1 MAKWLIGLNSL
12 RSFWQRFVRFS
23 GVRAFCSERSRWR
36 VIILESAFASPGIFC
51 KHALLLGWVTVLST
65 KAALFW
71 LWIHMDSV
79 PFWQFSVV
87 ERLPDTHP
95 KECFFLRAIRIQWS
109 KEVFFGMMLLIFSL
123 INSQEKENP
132 QLMFWKKFAQRC
144 LINFIDE
151 LVVVKA
157 WRISTSIFIRE
168 SLQKSRNMLDVNT
181 CLLTGCIK
189 PSGVVDPNH
198 QPTHQNNMP
207 LWTPRNPTEIQL
219 WFDTL
224 VDWRTIYQMFVR
236 LLCFKYNCTL

>member
-51 KHALLLGWVTVLST
+51 KYALLLGWVTVLST

-87 ERLPDTHP
+87 ERLPDTRP
-95 KECFFLRAIRIQWS
+95 KEGFFLRAIRIQWS

-144 LINFIDE
+144 LTNFIDE

-168 SLQKSRNMLDVNT
+168 SLQRSRNISDFNT
-181 CLLTGCIK
+181 CLPTGHIKSSSRPKSSTNYVCIHTVRAAKSCVCGPLETKPRLNCDWHIGWLKDYISDVCPLT
-189 PSGVVDPNH
+189 
-198 QPTHQNNMP
+198 
-207 LWTPRNPTEIQL
+207 L
-219 WFDTL
+219 F
-224 VDWRTIYQMFVR
+224 
-236 LLCFKYNCTL
+236 